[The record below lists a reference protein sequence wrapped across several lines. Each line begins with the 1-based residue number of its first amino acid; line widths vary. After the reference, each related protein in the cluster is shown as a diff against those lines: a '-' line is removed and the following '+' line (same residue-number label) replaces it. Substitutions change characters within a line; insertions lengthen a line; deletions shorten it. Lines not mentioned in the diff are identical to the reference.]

1 MRFCTDEWSV
11 LRERPRRKTLL
22 QYWAPFG
29 WQGSLWDLKIDPYSI
44 PSDKKRKPAQHISNL
59 LFPVEISQNCSA
71 KPMAWKEMGGG
82 KGTLNYSIFLN
93 PDLLLDAI
101 LPFFPEWLLGK
112 EKEQKETET
121 HSVPQ

>member
-1 MRFCTDEWSV
+1 
-11 LRERPRRKTLL
+11 
-22 QYWAPFG
+22 
-29 WQGSLWDLKIDPYSI
+29 
-44 PSDKKRKPAQHISNL
+44 
-59 LFPVEISQNCSA
+59 
-71 KPMAWKEMGGG
+71 MGGG